1 MGWVVKISLR
11 QEWADIMVDL
21 GQEDDRVLTLVGDIS
36 HGILQPYAK
45 LFPNRYL
52 NVGICEP
59 TIVGL
64 AAGSSHVGFIPFVH
78 TIAPFLIERAYEQIK
93 LDFGYQR
100 LSVNLISVGG
110 SFDYSQLGCSHHTY
124 ADVSM
129 IANIEGSQVFLPGSA
144 SELRQLMTA
153 NYQRQGINY
162 FRLTENPHDR
172 DLGGAPIKTGKGVI
186 AKHGSD
192 VTVVALGPSLRTAL
206 DVAEEISHHTSVEV
220 IYIHS
225 FKPLDA
231 NLIRQSIAKT
241 RAFVTVEELGPYGGL
256 FHSVLQAT
264 AGLDYRRSAQLS
276 VNGFVSGYGTYE
288 DLKKLAGISA
298 ANLRDAIS
306 EVIS

>member
-1 MGWVVKISLR
+1 MVKISLR
-11 QEWADIMVDL
+11 KEWADIMVDL
-21 GQEDDRVLTLVGDIS
+21 GRSDDRVLTLVGDIS

-45 LFPNRYL
+45 LFPDRYL

-64 AAGSSHVGFIPFVH
+64 AAGASHLGFIPFVH

-93 LDFGYQR
+93 LDFGYQG
-100 LSVNLISVGG
+100 LSVNLVSVGG

-144 SELRQLMTA
+144 LELRQLMTA
-153 NYQRQGINY
+153 NYQRRGINY

-172 DLGGAPIKTGKGVI
+172 DLGGAQIKPGQGVM
-186 AKHGSD
+186 AKRGSD

-206 DVAEEISHHTSVEV
+206 DVAEELSHKTSVEV

-225 FKPLDA
+225 FKPLDSK
-231 NLIRQSIAKT
+231 LIRDSIAKT
-241 RAFVTVEELGPYGGL
+241 GAFITIEELGPFGGL

-264 AGLDYRRSAQLS
+264 AGLVLRASSQLS
-276 VNGFVSGYGTYE
+276 VKGFVGGYGTYE
-288 DLKKLAGISA
+288 DLKRVAGISA
-298 ANLRDAIS
+298 TSLREAIS
-306 EVIS
+306 EVVG